1 MTIINTA
8 KGASW
13 HHTAHLRTFKVRGD
27 GPPGTPPKRWTRQT
41 STSSSTM
48 LVRMP
53 INIPQAYVAKLWAAS
68 SGVSSSPYT
77 WGQFLENDPWSPA
90 HQPRKP
96 FIHSHAPPIISA
108 TVGFGF
114 SQSQS

>member
-1 MTIINTA
+1 MDA
-8 KGASW
+8 ADQHELEHDVSQD
-13 HHTAHLRTFKVRGD
+13 AHKYTPGVRGEAM
-27 GPPGTPPKRWTRQT
+27 GGV
-41 STSSSTM
+41 
-48 LVRMP
+48 L
-53 INIPQAYVAKLWAAS
+53 
-68 SGVSSSPYT
+68 GVSSSPYT

-108 TVGFGF
+108 TVGFGS

>member
-41 STSSSTM
+41 RTSSSTT

-53 INIPQAYVAKLWAAS
+53 INIPQAYVAKLCAAS
-68 SGVSSSPYT
+68 SGVSSSP
-77 WGQFLENDPWSPA
+77 
-90 HQPRKP
+90 
-96 FIHSHAPPIISA
+96 
-108 TVGFGF
+108 
-114 SQSQS
+114 

>member
-53 INIPQAYVAKLWAAS
+53 INIPQAYVAKLCAAS
-68 SGVSSSPYT
+68 SGVSSSP
-77 WGQFLENDPWSPA
+77 
-90 HQPRKP
+90 
-96 FIHSHAPPIISA
+96 
-108 TVGFGF
+108 
-114 SQSQS
+114 